1 MADRRRDGRRGA
13 LTADD
18 STRAN
23 LEQVVTVTIAQCD
36 SLSIEEPNMISFDV
50 AQEAFKNHFRNI
62 WLMPVIALNPGVYS
76 SDVISDTVSLLSS
89 HRKLKPLVPTN
100 VSNI

>member
-1 MADRRRDGRRGA
+1 MVKFKWSSLPPGLPVPSRLGNGNGAQSLSVYLCLSYIAPILFRRNQYSVADRRRDGRRGA

-36 SLSIEEPNMISFDV
+36 SL
-50 AQEAFKNHFRNI
+50 
-62 WLMPVIALNPGVYS
+62 
-76 SDVISDTVSLLSS
+76 
-89 HRKLKPLVPTN
+89 
-100 VSNI
+100 

>member
-1 MADRRRDGRRGA
+1 MVKVKFKWPSLPPGLSVPSRLGTGNGARAHSLSVYLSVLYLADPIPAKSIFRGAADRRRDGRRGA

-36 SLSIEEPNMISFDV
+36 SLSIEKPNILKTIS
-50 AQEAFKNHFRNI
+50 
-62 WLMPVIALNPGVYS
+62 
-76 SDVISDTVSLLSS
+76 
-89 HRKLKPLVPTN
+89 
-100 VSNI
+100 